1 MSPFEEKD
9 TNMFHIPMYDN
20 KVRVAVDRAGG
31 PTRVA
36 TMLGVA
42 NNTVHSWIHN
52 KNVPNIN
59 HARRLADATFFDVRE
74 LRPVR

>member
-1 MSPFEEKD
+1 MRIYPMSI
-9 TNMFHIPMYDN
+9 FHTPMYDN

-59 HARRLADATFFDVRE
+59 NARRLADASFFDVRD

>member
-1 MSPFEEKD
+1 MSNLHAD
-9 TNMFHIPMYDN
+9 ACDN
-20 KVRVAVDRAGG
+20 KVRVAVARAGG

-42 NNTVHSWIHN
+42 NNTIHSWVN
-52 KNVPNIN
+52 NQRVPNIN
-59 HARRLADATFFDVRE
+59 HARKLAEVACFDVRD